1 MKNTKHS
8 AIGNGRRNL
17 FTFFITLIMVVG
29 FVAVSWAQPR
39 FTRTTFNAAYTPIT
53 TGGGATS
60 SIVTGNDNNQTGIPI
75 GFSFG
80 YGDSTF
86 TTVGLNTNGLVWFDA
101 IEPNSDANKLNLVE
115 TSSPNQA
122 LSAWCNDLMDDAS
135 SDILYQTQG
144 APGSRTFTVQY
155 TNYPTYNSGVEATNV
170 RINCQ
175 IILYEGTNVIEFR
188 YGSEA
193 IIGSQNTYAG
203 AFIGLEWGTGGNENF
218 IDAVT
223 GSSMVSNR
231 MLSAVT
237 DWPTYNFRFTPGV
250 PSAISAGTYNVGV
263 GQTYN
268 SLTQAVAD
276 VNHRGING
284 AVTLNLTDAQYD
296 TTAANGS
303 NIFPIFVATPNGSS
317 TNLLTISKT
326 GTPATLAWRGSSI
339 AYPGEGY
346 GTGVSSNAISHTDVP
361 LMGVC
366 ASYTTISNL
375 NLVTHGT
382 MPHQVEIGL
391 AQFEL
396 FGAVGAQH
404 NLYDKISIDLDRSQG
419 QCYGIYSFSTSSPGG
434 FPGSNSY
441 NTWRDISIK
450 DCNYGMK
457 LSAPNDGTGPADEGN
472 QIITSSCN
480 IFNYIGD
487 PNTPDDIISDGSFGV
502 YLNGQHNVVVRNCI
516 IQNITGTT
524 TTGDVDG
531 INVWNSYGNIEISNN
546 IIRNLRRDNAGLN
559 SFHLVSGIRINNS
572 NDITIASI
580 FNNSISNLLTSYI
593 GAPTDLAAIIGI
605 YFQFTGN
612 FSSEVY
618 NNSVSLDGS
627 SFADASSVCLSID
640 YPSETFQI
648 KNNVFANYT
657 TGQTGVAFHSIWYT
671 NSADHYGNSS
681 SLSDYNVYHIADA
694 TNGYIGKATTSF
706 YSSLAAWQAAM
717 LNPGTDAN
725 SQVADPHFV
734 NPATDLHASN
744 QSAVL
749 NGTGTLPPSYIL
761 TDIDCESRTAPHDIG
776 FDQLTFFTYYADSD
790 NDSYGDLTNTISV
803 INSTPPAGYVTD
815 STDCNDNNASINPG
829 ATELCNGID
838 DNCDGQIDEGC
849 NTTTWYADNDGDNY
863 GDITNSTVSQTQPVG
878 YVADSTDCNDN
889 NAAINPGATE
899 LCNGIDDNCDGQIDE
914 GCNTTTWYAD
924 NDGDNYGD
932 ITNSTV
938 SQTQPV
944 GYVADS
950 TDCND
955 NNAAINPGATEVCGN
970 GIDDNCNG
978 QIDENNAS
986 VADAGADNA
995 VCLANSTTLSA
1006 VAPLVGTGTWSIV
1019 QGVSGTGNIAQPNN
1033 PNSSFSG
1040 IYNHP
1045 YLLEWTVS
1053 NGGCSTSDTVS
1064 IVFVSASYSTG
1075 KIRGISG
1082 APNALCG
1089 ATQTF
1094 EAVPNMK
1101 YATYTWSGYPAG
1113 TVVNSQSGNMIN
1125 LTFPSSGFNNF
1136 QLMVQSEVCGFIS
1149 PVRAVILKGA
1159 PSMKTVNGTAVV
1171 CPNATGISYDVPL
1184 YAGVSYNWMVP
1195 AGATITSGQG
1205 TNAITVDWGTT
1216 GGYVL
1221 CNLYNPCGS
1230 STAKRLVST
1239 NCRMAQSSAQNERLN
1254 SISVY
1259 PNPSEGIYQID
1270 FAQENINGLMEV
1282 TDMQGRIILQQRILG
1297 ANQTIDITG
1306 FNNGIYLL
1314 RIHSQEI
1321 NQVFKLIKE

>member
-303 NIFPIFVATPNGSS
+303 NIFPIYVATPNGSS

-694 TNGYIGKATTSF
+694 TNGYMGKATTSF

-878 YVADSTDCNDN
+878 YVADSTDCND
-889 NAAINPGATE
+889 I
-899 LCNGIDDNCDGQIDE
+899 
-914 GCNTTTWYAD
+914 
-924 NDGDNYGD
+924 
-932 ITNSTV
+932 
-938 SQTQPV
+938 
-944 GYVADS
+944 
-950 TDCND
+950 
-955 NNAAINPGATEVCGN
+955 NAAINPGATEVCGN

>member
-487 PNTPDDIISDGSFGV
+487 PNTSDDIISDGSFGV

-559 SFHLVSGIRINNS
+559 SFHWVSGIRINNS
-572 NDITIASI
+572 NEITNASI

-605 YFQFTGN
+605 NFQFTGN

-815 STDCNDNNASINPG
+815 STDCNDGNASINPG

-849 NTTTWYADNDGDNY
+849 NTTTWYADNDADNY

-986 VADAGADNA
+986 VADAGTDNA

-1053 NGGCSTSDTVS
+1053 NGGCSSSDTVS

-1314 RIHSQEI
+1314 RIHTQEI
-1321 NQVFKLIKE
+1321 NQIFKLIKE

>member
-815 STDCNDNNASINPG
+815 STDCNDGNAS
-829 ATELCNGID
+829 
-838 DNCDGQIDEGC
+838 
-849 NTTTWYADNDGDNY
+849 
-863 GDITNSTVSQTQPVG
+863 
-878 YVADSTDCNDN
+878 
-889 NAAINPGATE
+889 INPGATE

-986 VADAGADNA
+986 VADAGPDNA

-1053 NGGCSTSDTVS
+1053 NGGCSSSDTVS

-1314 RIHSQEI
+1314 RIHTQEI
-1321 NQVFKLIKE
+1321 NQIFKLIKE

>member
-694 TNGYIGKATTSF
+694 TNGYMGKATTSF

-815 STDCNDNNASINPG
+815 STDCNDNNAS
-829 ATELCNGID
+829 
-838 DNCDGQIDEGC
+838 
-849 NTTTWYADNDGDNY
+849 
-863 GDITNSTVSQTQPVG
+863 
-878 YVADSTDCNDN
+878 
-889 NAAINPGATE
+889 INPGATE

>member
-899 LCNGIDDNCDGQIDE
+899 
-914 GCNTTTWYAD
+914 
-924 NDGDNYGD
+924 
-932 ITNSTV
+932 
-938 SQTQPV
+938 
-944 GYVADS
+944 
-950 TDCND
+950 
-955 NNAAINPGATEVCGN
+955 VCGN

>member
-1 MKNTKHS
+1 
-8 AIGNGRRNL
+8 
-17 FTFFITLIMVVG
+17 
-29 FVAVSWAQPR
+29 
-39 FTRTTFNAAYTPIT
+39 
-53 TGGGATS
+53 
-60 SIVTGNDNNQTGIPI
+60 
-75 GFSFG
+75 
-80 YGDSTF
+80 
-86 TTVGLNTNGLVWFDA
+86 
-101 IEPNSDANKLNLVE
+101 
-115 TSSPNQA
+115 
-122 LSAWCNDLMDDAS
+122 
-135 SDILYQTQG
+135 
-144 APGSRTFTVQY
+144 
-155 TNYPTYNSGVEATNV
+155 
-170 RINCQ
+170 
-175 IILYEGTNVIEFR
+175 
-188 YGSEA
+188 
-193 IIGSQNTYAG
+193 
-203 AFIGLEWGTGGNENF
+203 
-218 IDAVT
+218 
-223 GSSMVSNR
+223 
-231 MLSAVT
+231 
-237 DWPTYNFRFTPGV
+237 
-250 PSAISAGTYNVGV
+250 
-263 GQTYN
+263 
-268 SLTQAVAD
+268 
-276 VNHRGING
+276 
-284 AVTLNLTDAQYD
+284 
-296 TTAANGS
+296 
-303 NIFPIFVATPNGSS
+303 
-317 TNLLTISKT
+317 
-326 GTPATLAWRGSSI
+326 
-339 AYPGEGY
+339 
-346 GTGVSSNAISHTDVP
+346 
-361 LMGVC
+361 
-366 ASYTTISNL
+366 
-375 NLVTHGT
+375 
-382 MPHQVEIGL
+382 
-391 AQFEL
+391 
-396 FGAVGAQH
+396 
-404 NLYDKISIDLDRSQG
+404 
-419 QCYGIYSFSTSSPGG
+419 
-434 FPGSNSY
+434 
-441 NTWRDISIK
+441 
-450 DCNYGMK
+450 
-457 LSAPNDGTGPADEGN
+457 
-472 QIITSSCN
+472 
-480 IFNYIGD
+480 
-487 PNTPDDIISDGSFGV
+487 
-502 YLNGQHNVVVRNCI
+502 
-516 IQNITGTT
+516 
-524 TTGDVDG
+524 
-531 INVWNSYGNIEISNN
+531 
-546 IIRNLRRDNAGLN
+546 
-559 SFHLVSGIRINNS
+559 
-572 NDITIASI
+572 
-580 FNNSISNLLTSYI
+580 
-593 GAPTDLAAIIGI
+593 
-605 YFQFTGN
+605 
-612 FSSEVY
+612 
-618 NNSVSLDGS
+618 
-627 SFADASSVCLSID
+627 
-640 YPSETFQI
+640 
-648 KNNVFANYT
+648 
-657 TGQTGVAFHSIWYT
+657 
-671 NSADHYGNSS
+671 
-681 SLSDYNVYHIADA
+681 
-694 TNGYIGKATTSF
+694 
-706 YSSLAAWQAAM
+706 
-717 LNPGTDAN
+717 
-725 SQVADPHFV
+725 
-734 NPATDLHASN
+734 
-744 QSAVL
+744 
-749 NGTGTLPPSYIL
+749 
-761 TDIDCESRTAPHDIG
+761 
-776 FDQLTFFTYYADSD
+776 
-790 NDSYGDLTNTISV
+790 
-803 INSTPPAGYVTD
+803 
-815 STDCNDNNASINPG
+815 
-829 ATELCNGID
+829 
-838 DNCDGQIDEGC
+838 
-849 NTTTWYADNDGDNY
+849 
-863 GDITNSTVSQTQPVG
+863 
-878 YVADSTDCNDN
+878 
-889 NAAINPGATE
+889 AINPGATE

-932 ITNSTV
+932 ISNSTV

-986 VADAGADNA
+986 VADAGTDNA

-1282 TDMQGRIILQQRILG
+1282 TDMQGRIILQQRIFG

-1314 RIHSQEI
+1314 RIHTQEI
-1321 NQVFKLIKE
+1321 NQIFKLIKE

>member
-815 STDCNDNNASINPG
+815 STDCNDGNASINPG

-899 LCNGIDDNCDGQIDE
+899 LCNCIDDNCDGQIDE

-986 VADAGADNA
+986 VADAGTDNA

-1053 NGGCSTSDTVS
+1053 NGGCSSSDTVS

-1314 RIHSQEI
+1314 RIHTQEI
-1321 NQVFKLIKE
+1321 NQIFKLIKE

>member
-694 TNGYIGKATTSF
+694 TNGYMGKATTSF

-815 STDCNDNNASINPG
+815 STDCNDGNASINPG

-849 NTTTWYADNDGDNY
+849 NTTTWYADNDADNY

-889 NAAINPGATE
+889 NASINPGATE

>member
-53 TGGGATS
+53 IGGGATS

-303 NIFPIFVATPNGSS
+303 NIFPIFVATPNGSL

-450 DCNYGMK
+450 DCNYGMQ

-487 PNTPDDIISDGSFGV
+487 PNTSDDIISDGSFGV

-516 IQNITGTT
+516 IQNITSTT

-605 YFQFTGN
+605 NFQFTGN

-618 NNSVSLDGS
+618 NNSISLDGS

-815 STDCNDNNASINPG
+815 STDCNDGNASINPG

-849 NTTTWYADNDGDNY
+849 NTTTWYADNDADNY

-932 ITNSTV
+932 ISNSTV

-986 VADAGADNA
+986 VADAGTDNA

-1019 QGVSGTGNIAQPNN
+1019 QGVAGTGNIAQPNN
-1033 PNSSFSG
+1033 PNTSFSG

-1053 NGGCSTSDTVS
+1053 NGGCSSSDTVS

-1075 KIRGISG
+1075 RIQGISG

-1089 ATQTF
+1089 ATQTY

-1159 PSMKTVNGTAVV
+1159 PSLKTVNGTAVV

-1184 YAGVSYNWMVP
+1184 YAGVTYNWIVP

-1205 TNAITVDWGTT
+1205 TNAITVDWGAT
-1216 GGYVL
+1216 GGRVL
-1221 CNLYNPCGS
+1221 CFMSNNCGNC
-1230 STAKRLVST
+1230 TASITVST

-1270 FAQENINGLMEV
+1270 FAQESINGLMEV
-1282 TDMQGRIILQQRILG
+1282 TDMQGRIILQQRIFG

-1314 RIHSQEI
+1314 RIHTQEI